1 MIGVFLILNIKKGR
15 ENMRPLIGLVPLV
28 DRARESLWMLPGYMD
43 RVSLRENIR
52 LFLRLNKRLLSRIRK
67 GGRDA
72 GCHI

>member
-1 MIGVFLILNIKKGR
+1 M
-15 ENMRPLIGLVPLV
+15 P
-28 DRARESLWMLPGYMD
+28 PGYMD